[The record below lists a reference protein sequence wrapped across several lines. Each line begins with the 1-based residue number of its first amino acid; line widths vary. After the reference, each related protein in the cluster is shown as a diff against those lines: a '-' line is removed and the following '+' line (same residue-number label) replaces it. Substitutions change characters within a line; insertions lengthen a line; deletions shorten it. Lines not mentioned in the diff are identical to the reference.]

1 MGTDVGVPAVVRNP
15 CIVFAA
21 LSFLSAAG
29 AWQLPHLAAGTE
41 RSAPPT
47 FYKDVLPI
55 LQDHCQSCHR
65 PGEVAPMP
73 LVTYEETRPWAQGI
87 SHAVEMKMMPPW
99 FADPK
104 YGHFANDPSLT
115 EQQIATLLAWAVA
128 GAPAGERQEAPPPR
142 KWAEGWNIAQPDLV
156 VKMPRS

>member
-1 MGTDVGVPAVVRNP
+1 MVAGLGLLTL
-15 CIVFAA
+15 IAA
-21 LSFLSAAG
+21 
-29 AWQLPHLAAGTE
+29 AWQTLGAAKTAN
-41 RSAPPT
+41 SPPPT

-104 YGHFANDPSLT
+104 FGHFSNDSSLT

-128 GAPAGERQEAPPPR
+128 GA
-142 KWAEGWNIAQPDLV
+142 
-156 VKMPRS
+156 